1 MENKTILDA
10 LHFIFELFRSKDKM
24 LKDLIDNLQ
33 INDVK
38 EGRKYLQASEE
49 QSYEGFGVHKFRA
62 RYQEHGD
69 GKELLSKDLADDIS
83 LGIICAFAE
92 EKLIQ
97 YASSGK
103 EDRAQEC

>member
-1 MENKTILDA
+1 MKTNTGYTYSMTLTFDA
-10 LHFIFELFRSKDKM
+10 SSVCIAFY
-24 LKDLIDNLQ
+24 
-33 INDVK
+33 VK